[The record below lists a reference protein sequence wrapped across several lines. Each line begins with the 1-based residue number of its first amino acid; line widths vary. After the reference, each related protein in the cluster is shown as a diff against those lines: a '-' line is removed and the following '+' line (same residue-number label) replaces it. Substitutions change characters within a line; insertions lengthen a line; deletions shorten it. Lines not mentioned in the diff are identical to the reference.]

1 MFQSTMLVQK
11 LSGVTLLLL
20 LCQHA
25 CFLSATGIAK
35 KSVTCEGGSASL
47 SCPSGFIH
55 ILGANYGRTD
65 GKTCSAGR
73 PSGQLLNVKCFQRS
87 SLQTMTTRCNGK
99 KSCSVSA
106 VNSVFKDPCVGTY
119 KYLQVSYECRPL
131 KQRITCEGSKSH
143 IACGKNHLKV
153 NFFLY
158 VCFKFSLYKCLI
170 LRGQAVNVVVTL
182 VKKQQQQKYICIY
195 LCRQS
200 TYSLMRVTMSG
211 NVDAM
216 LFNVSNVQNIP
227 KIYAHIQ
234 KL

>member
-1 MFQSTMLVQK
+1 MLVQK

-25 CFLSATGIAK
+25 CFLSGSGIAK
-35 KSVTCEGGSASL
+35 KSVTCEGKSASL
-47 SCPSGFIH
+47 SCRSGFIH

-106 VNSVFKDPCVGTY
+106 VNSVFNDPCVGTY

-131 KQRITCEGSKSH
+131 KKGVISVHHANYGRRDLATCPHKLATTTHCYSSQTARMRSRCNGKKTCH
-143 IACGKNHLKV
+143 VIASNKVFFDPCKNVH
-153 NFFLY
+153 
-158 VCFKFSLYKCLI
+158 
-170 LRGQAVNVVVTL
+170 
-182 VKKQQQQKYICIY
+182 KY
-195 LCRQS
+195 LEV
-200 TYSLMRVTMSG
+200 TYSC
-211 NVDAM
+211 
-216 LFNVSNVQNIP
+216 
-227 KIYAHIQ
+227 K
-234 KL
+234 

>member
-1 MFQSTMLVQK
+1 MLVQK

-35 KSVTCEGGSASL
+35 KSVTCEGKSASL
-47 SCPSGFIH
+47 SCRSGFIH

-106 VNSVFKDPCVGTY
+106 VNSVFNDPCVGTY

-143 IACGKNHLKV
+143 IACEKGVISVHHANYGRRDLATCPHKLATTTHCYSSQTARMRSRCNGKKTCHVIASNSV
-153 NFFLY
+153 
-158 VCFKFSLYKCLI
+158 FSDPCK
-170 LRGQAVNVVVTL
+170 NVR
-182 VKKQQQQKYICIY
+182 KY
-195 LCRQS
+195 LEV
-200 TYSLMRVTMSG
+200 TYSCKK
-211 NVDAM
+211 A
-216 LFNVSNVQNIP
+216 
-227 KIYAHIQ
+227 
-234 KL
+234 